1 MLWITFHFC
10 GNFECNIMVLW
21 NDAFHIPNSKQIIKV
36 RTYLNI
42 LISKKNNAYH
52 SSINRNLIM
61 SKCAIQDIFHD
72 QLSVN
77 TCYTKINYNIIVLQ
91 TWQYMSLVESNK
103 KYTNDEKNVG
113 EPDT

>member
-1 MLWITFHFC
+1 MD
-10 GNFECNIMVLW
+10 LW
-21 NDAFHIPNSKQIIKV
+21 NDAFNITNSKQE
-36 RTYLNI
+36 YSGSNI
-42 LISKKNNAYH
+42 LNHFNFEKEQWLSLVDIFQFLTCNKNIFY
-52 SSINRNLIM
+52 
-61 SKCAIQDIFHD
+61 IQDIFHD

-91 TWQYMSLVESNK
+91 TWQYTSLVASNK

>member
-1 MLWITFHFC
+1 MFQFLT
-10 GNFECNIMVLW
+10 CN
-21 NDAFHIPNSKQIIKV
+21 K
-36 RTYLNI
+36 NI
-42 LISKKNNAYH
+42 FY
-52 SSINRNLIM
+52 
-61 SKCAIQDIFHD
+61 IQDIFHD

-91 TWQYMSLVESNK
+91 SWQYMSLVESNK